1 MRIMACLSQ
10 LECYSKSA
18 VITLARLARDAEG
31 RKSISYSIVFSI
43 DVMKQPLIREWLL
56 SALIS
61 VIMSFNIVE
70 QSFNQGRSMVTMKKV
85 SSVDKLFR

>member
-1 MRIMACLSQ
+1 MACLSQ
-10 LECYSKSA
+10 LECYSKSV

-61 VIMSFNIVE
+61 VIMSFNIG
-70 QSFNQGRSMVTMKKV
+70 FNG
-85 SSVDKLFR
+85 